1 MSDTSI
7 STTEKLNLKGHFLI
21 AMPNMADPFFAKSV
35 TYICT
40 HDADGAMG
48 IMINQ
53 PTDMTFDELYQKINI
68 HLDNASVAK
77 KNVLF
82 GGPVQPERG
91 FVLHTQ
97 SDLQEDQ
104 WDSCITVDHGIAL
117 TSSKD
122 ILEAI
127 ASGNGPEKMLLS
139 LGYAGWSAGQL
150 ENEMQQN
157 AWLSVRATESD
168 LASNLIY
175 ETDHEA
181 MFDHALDLLGID
193 AAMLSD
199 EAGHA

>member
-1 MSDTSI
+1 MSES
-7 STTEKLNLKGHFLI
+7 STAIPTHMNLTGHFLI
-21 AMPNMADPFFAKSV
+21 AMPSMSDPFFAKSV

-40 HDADGAMG
+40 HDGDGAMG

-53 PTDMTFDELYQKINI
+53 PTDMTFDELYKKINI
-68 HLDNASVAK
+68 HLDNTSVAK
-77 KNVLF
+77 QNVLF

-97 SDLQEDQ
+97 NALQEDQ

-127 ASGNGPEKMLLS
+127 AMGNGPEKMLLS

-175 ETDHEA
+175 ETEHEA
-181 MFDHALDLLGID
+181 IFDHALQLLGID